1 MNTVAPDDGL
11 APDSVI
17 ARFLG
22 VHPKSLPRWDAR
34 PGLDFPKPIYINGRK
49 FRSWAAVK
57 AFVNRAAVA
66 HASKPTNKA

>member
-1 MNTVAPDDGL
+1 MNTIAPDDGL

-49 FRSWAAVK
+49 FRS
-57 AFVNRAAVA
+57 
-66 HASKPTNKA
+66 